1 MLCFTVALASLFHA
15 HCLCHYVAEV
25 DGQGVTTGLACSAVG
40 HFFDDAWCTEI
51 NVTPMRAMCG
61 AFVGCVGY
69 GERGAFGAGWDG
81 EEKGSKPSVLQF
93 AVGWVGRG
101 AQVGGKDTKDGG
113 IKYRNPSHF
122 GTEGWG
128 E

>member
-1 MLCFTVALASLFHA
+1 
-15 HCLCHYVAEV
+15 
-25 DGQGVTTGLACSAVG
+25 
-40 HFFDDAWCTEI
+40 
-51 NVTPMRAMCG
+51 MRATCG

-81 EEKGSKPSVLQF
+81 EEKGSKPSVLRF

-113 IKYRNPSHF
+113 IKYGNPSHF